1 VRRPLARP
9 ARGPGRAAASASLLV
24 LVIGSSPPRAQG
36 AAPATTTPPGAAV
49 APAAARPGPAATAT
63 PSVPAQAGPI
73 QIDVAVD
80 RRTVTIGDPIVV
92 TIRLTRPADVRV
104 VSFEPERSLGDIA
117 ILDRRSEGPEK
128 LPDGRLQDT
137 RVLRLAR
144 YETGETRIPSFEA
157 AYVDAGGRQG
167 KVGTAPVPISVTTVL
182 AEGDARPAD
191 IKNPAVMPERPLWPW
206 LVAAA
211 VLAAAIAIWIRQRWR
226 ARPVQAAPA
235 VPPGPP
241 RPAHE
246 TAYAELE
253 RLLSSGL
260 LEKGQVKQFYIELA
274 EILRRYLTARFG
286 VETFERTTSEILE
299 ALRAVRLP
307 VRGMAATADFFAA
320 CDMVKFAKYL
330 PGSEETR
337 ATVERAYGL
346 IDETK
351 TRQAVAPAPAGAL
364 AGGVR

>member
-1 VRRPLARP
+1 M
-9 ARGPGRAAASASLLV
+9 
-24 LVIGSSPPRAQG
+24 Q
-36 AAPATTTPPGAAV
+36 
-49 APAAARPGPAATAT
+49 
-63 PSVPAQAGPI
+63 
-73 QIDVAVD
+73 
-80 RRTVTIGDPIVV
+80 
-92 TIRLTRPADVRV
+92 
-104 VSFEPERSLGDIA
+104 E
-117 ILDRRSEGPEK
+117 
-128 LPDGRLQDT
+128 T
-137 RVLRLAR
+137 RVLRVAR

-157 AYVDAGGRQG
+157 AYADAGGREG
-167 KVGTAPVPISVTTVL
+167 RVATAPVPISVTTVL

-191 IKNPAVMPERPLWPW
+191 IKSPAVMPERPVWPW

-211 VLAAAIAIWIRQRWR
+211 AVAAALAFWIRRR
-226 ARPVQAAPA
+226 MRSRPSETAAAAPA
-235 VPPGPP
+235 GPP

-307 VRGMAATADFFAA
+307 VRALAATADFFAS
-320 CDMVKFAKYL
+320 CDMVKFAKYV
-330 PGSEETR
+330 PAPDETR
-337 ATVERAYGL
+337 STVERAYGL

-351 TRQAVAPAPAGAL
+351 SREVPAPAAVGAV
-364 AGGVR
+364 AEGVR

>member
-1 VRRPLARP
+1 MRRPLAGR
-9 ARGPGRAAASASLLV
+9 ARGPGRARVPALLLLLLAGASP
-24 LVIGSSPPRAQG
+24 GRA
-36 AAPATTTPPGAAV
+36 PGAVPVSPAGPAGAV
-49 APAAARPGPAATAT
+49 APAPA
-63 PSVPAQAGPI
+63 VPDRAGPI

-80 RRTVTIGDPIVV
+80 RKTVSIGDPITV
-92 TIRLTRPADVRV
+92 TIRLTRPPDARV
-104 VSFEPERSLGDIA
+104 TVFEPERSLGDIA
-117 ILDRRSEGPEK
+117 LLDRRSAGPEK
-128 LPDGRLQDT
+128 LPDGRVQDT

-157 AYVDAGGRQG
+157 VFVDAGGREG
-167 KVGTAPVPISVTTVL
+167 RVATAPVPISVTTVL

-206 LVAAA
+206 LVAGA
-211 VLAAAIAIWIRQRWR
+211 VAAAAIALWIRRGRR
-226 ARPVQAAPA
+226 ARPAERAAA
-235 VPPGPP
+235 APPGPP

-260 LEKGQVKQFYIELA
+260 LEKGQLKQFYIELA

-307 VRGMAATADFFAA
+307 VRALAATADFFAA

-330 PGSEETR
+330 PAPDETR
-337 ATVERAYGL
+337 ATVERAYRL

-351 TRQAVAPAPAGAL
+351 SREARAPAAEGAL